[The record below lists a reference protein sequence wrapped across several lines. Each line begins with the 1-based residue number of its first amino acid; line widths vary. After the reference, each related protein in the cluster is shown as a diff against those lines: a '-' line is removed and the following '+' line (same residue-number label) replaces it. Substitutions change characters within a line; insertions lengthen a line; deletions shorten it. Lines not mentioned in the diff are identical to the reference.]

1 MSEEDFLL
9 LLIIATTQK
18 HTIAV
23 TISVKTNVTTTAIT
37 ICMTLMEPHDSH
49 SPEVTASNN
58 ALDSEKINKMITEL
72 ITFRRISPK
81 FVVIYI
87 IIYSSFKSAGQEIDL
102 VLNLLIALD
111 NSLKPKLLPEA
122 VKETGRL
129 NVPIVPFLNSGLT

>member
-58 ALDSEKINKMITEL
+58 ALDSEKINKMITE
-72 ITFRRISPK
+72 FRRISPK